1 MERRNTMVHSR
12 RLFSVY
18 RYKKVTM
25 SAKVESKSQEMCI
38 KDDTINSVLNSCMH
52 CYKRDLSPVKENY
65 PALNPRTP
73 YKQNFQTYELNMMSK
88 NFKSSLLK
96 SMGDSVSCV
105 TSYCPNGSRITTYCK
120 QVEQK
125 FNNPQFKQQ
134 TLPTVGS

>member
-1 MERRNTMVHSR
+1 MVHSR

-120 QVEQK
+120 
-125 FNNPQFKQQ
+125 
-134 TLPTVGS
+134 